1 MHFMMTVAFENSVCF
16 HCRYRQVCSY
26 FWTLFFDAELFC
38 SDILYYYFG
47 YISLMCL
54 LAVYV
59 IVHGCVKVYERL
71 SFIYVAI
78 YLNKKSTPEIYF
90 CV

>member
-1 MHFMMTVAFENSVCF
+1 MFVSTAGIDKSV
-16 HCRYRQVCSY
+16 V
-26 FWTLFFDAELFC
+26 TLFFDAELFC

-78 YLNKKSTPEIYF
+78 YLNKKINS
-90 CV
+90 

>member
-1 MHFMMTVAFENSVCF
+1 
-16 HCRYRQVCSY
+16 
-26 FWTLFFDAELFC
+26 
-38 SDILYYYFG
+38 
-47 YISLMCL
+47 MCL

>member
-1 MHFMMTVAFENSVCF
+1 
-16 HCRYRQVCSY
+16 
-26 FWTLFFDAELFC
+26 
-38 SDILYYYFG
+38 
-47 YISLMCL
+47 MCL

-78 YLNKKSTPEIYF
+78 YLNKKSTPEMYF
-90 CV
+90 CVYMCFFPHFFCNGISLCL